1 MLRSEYMGRKAV
13 ALAVLT
19 LTVTAC
25 TGKGSSASNA
35 SSAPSHPASTAPSA
49 LVSGRASTPA
59 DLSAPGIQI
68 PAGNARFTVQVS
80 NHKIVITGND
90 WDTIVASSKV
100 ESDVGVDFASGFNW
114 TATTR
119 NRFQYLADMIA
130 RDDSSQ
136 NFDPINIVTAFNNKT
151 AISIVALYNPENHP
165 GTLTGLQARLISQ
178 PGETLLGSGDFFAT
192 TDSSLFIPAKT
203 IVFTRLAYPLITQPK
218 PINGHLETSSSF
230 HYDSFAP
237 A

>member
-1 MLRSEYMGRKAV
+1 MSRKAV

-19 LTVTAC
+19 LAVAAC
-25 TGKGSSASNA
+25 TGKGSSATNAPSA
-35 SSAPSHPASTAPSA
+35 SSPPAGTAPSA
-49 LVSGRASTPA
+49 LVSGRASAPA
-59 DLSAPGIQI
+59 DVSAPGIQI

-80 NHKIVITGND
+80 NHEIVITGSD

-100 ESDVGVDFASGFNW
+100 ASDVGVDFASGFNW

-119 NRFQYLADMIA
+119 NRFQYLADLIA

-136 NFDPINIVTAFNNKT
+136 NFDPITIVTAINNKT
-151 AISIVALYNPENHP
+151 VISIVALYNPGNHP
-165 GTLTGLQARLISQ
+165 GTLTGLHVKLISQ
-178 PGETLLGSGDFFAT
+178 PGEMLVSSGDFFAT

-203 IVFTRLAYPLITQPK
+203 IVFTRLAYPIITQPK
-218 PINGHLETSSSF
+218 PVNGNLETTTSF